1 MEASPIELA
10 NLLSVAKGR
19 KAMLRIPEKIW
30 RE

>member
-10 NLLSVAKGR
+10 YLLRVAKGR